1 MTDLSTIETIRGW
14 ASTGAL
20 GGLLGIA
27 SHLWLKNRKLSM
39 QSRVEDRQGYG
50 VLIESLTK
58 RLTEQDERILQLEQ
72 GRDKDHRL
80 IVTLLGQLN
89 RNQAAAILTS
99 QQVSPELRA
108 ALESTM
114 GNEAILS

>member
-1 MTDLSTIETIRGW
+1 MIEWIRGW
-14 ASTGAL
+14 ISTGAL
-20 GGLLGIA
+20 LGLLGYA
-27 SHLWLKNRKLSM
+27 AKLQLQNRTLSM
-39 QSRVEDRQGYG
+39 QSKVEDRQGYG
-50 VLIESLTK
+50 ALIESLTK
-58 RLTEQDERILQLEQ
+58 RLTEQDERIDQLEQ

-114 GNEAILS
+114 GNEAIPA